1 MWSAAC
7 YPIAVFPFRS
17 CSAVMVY
24 NRFPPKIK
32 DLTQHLPILMI
43 VDFNLV
49 ETLPHSAVFVI

>member
-1 MWSAAC
+1 
-7 YPIAVFPFRS
+7 
-17 CSAVMVY
+17 MVY